1 MRNHCECVCNSVS
14 VYLSVCV
21 CAGQCTL
28 QRARKEGR
36 KGINGA
42 AAAPATHSKKIARNI
57 SKEKKQ
63 QQKELRHIYDMHVCV
78 GVCVSV

>member
-1 MRNHCECVCNSVS
+1 MCNSVS
-14 VYLSVCV
+14 VYLSVWV

-36 KGINGA
+36 KGINRA

-63 QQKELRHIYDMHVCV
+63 QKELRHIYDVHVCV